1 MFLAFT
7 SFVEHHTAAI
17 LVASVIIAMGVL
29 VSSIFRD
36 WED

>member
-17 LVASVIIAMGVL
+17 LVVSVVIAMGVL

-36 WED
+36 WKE